1 MSVGYDIR
9 NIPAH
14 PAESGA
20 QSIRRGACT
29 CAGRI
34 MQLWNPQERSAAVSR
49 HLWRTYVLPR
59 FTLSQLLIGNGRL
72 VTRDPAQSYFDN
84 GCVAIDGNRVAEVG
98 KTDEVRAKYPG
109 AEWVDAQG
117 GVIMPGMICTHNH
130 IYSAFAR
137 GLAIR
142 GYSPQNLMDI
152 LKGMWW
158 TIDTCLNREETKW
171 SAYAVYLEC
180 IRNGTTT
187 VFDHHASFGEIEG
200 TLFEIADVAKELGI
214 RSCLCFEVTDRNGK
228 DAMEKAVK
236 ENEDFILAAQKDTT
250 GMLAGMMGMHAPFT
264 LSDATIEYCKE
275 HTPEGAGY
283 HIHVAEGIED
293 VQDSLKKYG
302 KRTVERL
309 YELGILGPLTIAGH
323 CVYVSNREIG
333 ILKDTNTMVVHNP
346 ESNMG
351 NAVGIGP
358 VIQMVQQG
366 ILMGLGT
373 DGYTNDMFESYKV
386 ANIIHKHNLQD
397 PGAAWAEIPQ
407 MLFYGN
413 AEIGGRYFKDAPLG
427 VLKEG
432 AAADVIVTDYIPDTP
447 MDSANANSHI
457 LFGMCGK
464 SVTTTVVDGRV
475 LMKDR
480 RILVA
485 DEDEILARCR
495 ESAAKL
501 WQNVNSK

>member
-1 MSVGYDIR
+1 M
-9 NIPAH
+9 H
-14 PAESGA
+14 
-20 QSIRRGACT
+20 
-29 CAGRI
+29 
-34 MQLWNPQERSAAVSR
+34 M
-49 HLWRTYVLPR
+49 
-59 FTLSQLLIGNGRL
+59 SQLLIGNGRL
-72 VTRDPAQSYFDN
+72 VTRDPAQSYFEN
-84 GCVAIDGNRVAEVG
+84 GCVAVEADRILEVG
-98 KTDEVRAKYPG
+98 KTDELRAKYPE
-109 AEWVDAQG
+109 AEWIDAGG

-137 GLAIR
+137 GLSIK

-158 TIDTCLNREETKW
+158 TIDVHLDREETKW

-180 IRNGTTT
+180 IKNGTTS
-187 VFDHHASFGEIEG
+187 VFDHHASFGEIDG
-200 TLFEIADVAKELGI
+200 TLFQIADVAKELGV
-214 RSCLCFEVTDRNGK
+214 RSCLCFEVTDRNGEE
-228 DAMEKAVK
+228 AMHRAVK
-236 ENEDFILAAQKDTT
+236 ENEEFILAAQKDDT

-264 LSDATIEYCKE
+264 LSDASIEYCKE

-309 YELGILGPLTIAGH
+309 YDLGILGPLTIAGH
-323 CVYVSNREIG
+323 CVYVSKHEIG

-351 NAVGIGP
+351 NAVGCGP
-358 VIQMVQQG
+358 VLQMEQAGV
-366 ILMGLGT
+366 LMGLGT

-386 ANIIHKHNLQD
+386 ANILHKHNLAD
-397 PGAAWAEIPQ
+397 PGAAWAEIPH
-407 MLFYGN
+407 MLFFGN
-413 AEIGGRYFKDAPLG
+413 AEIAGRYFKKAPIG
-427 VLKEG
+427 VLKTG
-432 AAADVIVTDYIPDTP
+432 AAADIIVTDYIPDTP
-447 MDSANANSHI
+447 MSSDNVNSHI
-457 LFGMCGK
+457 LFGMNGR
-464 SVTTTVVDGRV
+464 STTTTIVNGKV

-480 RILVA
+480 KIIVA

-501 WQNVNSK
+501 WADVNK